1 MSGPLY
7 ILVVCA
13 GSLCMPVDNV
23 GAYTLTQ
30 AECEA
35 RMMQVPG
42 GDVHCSDASGSARRS
57 VSRAHAAKG
66 MNPHPRALAQL
77 VTVRFDVRFARRVIA
92 CAALD

>member
-1 MSGPLY
+1 MLY

-13 GSLCMPVDNV
+13 GSLCMPVDSV

-42 GDVHCSDASGSARRS
+42 ADVHCYSNSDYEYWPYEMVLQG
-57 VSRAHAAKG
+57 
-66 MNPHPRALAQL
+66 
-77 VTVRFDVRFARRVIA
+77 T
-92 CAALD
+92 